1 MIKQITSLS
10 GIITR
15 VITDEEGFMSI
26 HVAHPACG
34 TQTSYALG
42 PLELENGEL
51 RCDNCED
58 TLLEWIIKD
67 DEMPDAAGLGPEKY
81 YSL

>member
-1 MIKQITSLS
+1 
-10 GIITR
+10 
-15 VITDEEGFMSI
+15 MSI
-26 HVAHPACG
+26 YVDHPACG
-34 TQTSYALG
+34 VHTSYAFG

-58 TLLEWIIKD
+58 TLLKWIVED
-67 DEMPDAAGLGPEKY
+67 DEMAGAAGLGPEKY